1 VVSKPA
7 YKLSVF
13 FCGSAISRVQRPR
26 TGLLMKVTV
35 VVPAKNEAETIGA
48 VLSAVEEYADELIVV
63 DGHSDDG
70 TTEIAK
76 RFGARVVF
84 DGGMGKG
91 DAVRTAIREATGDLL
106 VFIDA
111 DGSHVPKDIPKLLA
125 PLLSDEADL
134 VVGSR
139 PRGGSDEMTGDMDRF
154 VRWLGQQIIMLGI
167 NYRFNVR
174 LTDSQNGFRAIRRD
188 VAIELGLRENI
199 TTIEQEMVMKV
210 LKMGY
215 RADEVPSHEF
225 ERGAG
230 HSKISLRRAWWRYV
244 YCWLRDLFF

>member
-1 VVSKPA
+1 
-7 YKLSVF
+7 
-13 FCGSAISRVQRPR
+13 
-26 TGLLMKVTV
+26 MKVTV
-35 VVPAKNEAETIGA
+35 VIPAKNEAETIGA
-48 VLSAVEEYADELIVV
+48 VLGAVGDYADEVIVV
-63 DGHSDDG
+63 DGHSEDR

-76 RFGARVVF
+76 EFGARVVY

-91 DAVRTAIREATGDLL
+91 DAVRTAIREATGDVI
-106 VFIDA
+106 VFVDA
-111 DGSHVPKDIPKLLA
+111 DGSHATEDIPALLA
-125 PLLSDEADL
+125 PVLNGEADL

-139 PRGGSDEMTGDMDRF
+139 PRGGSDEMTGDVDRF

-167 NYRFNVR
+167 NYRFDVR

-188 VAIELGLRENI
+188 VAADLGLRENI

-210 LKMGY
+210 LRKGY
-215 RADEVPSHEF
+215 RAAEVPSHEF

-230 HSKISLRRAWWRYV
+230 KSTISLRRTWTRYV

>member
-1 VVSKPA
+1 
-7 YKLSVF
+7 
-13 FCGSAISRVQRPR
+13 
-26 TGLLMKVTV
+26 MKVTV
-35 VVPAKNEAETIGA
+35 VIPAKNEAETIGA
-48 VLSAVEEYADELIVV
+48 VLGAVGDYADEVIVV
-63 DGHSDDG
+63 DGHSEDR

-76 RFGARVVF
+76 EFGARVVY

-91 DAVRTAIREATGDLL
+91 DAVRTAIREATGDVI
-106 VFIDA
+106 VFVDA
-111 DGSHVPKDIPKLLA
+111 DGSHVTEDIPALLA
-125 PLLSDEADL
+125 PVLNGEADL

-139 PRGGSDEMTGDMDRF
+139 PRGGSDEMTGDVDRF

-167 NYRFNVR
+167 NYRFDVR

-188 VAIELGLRENI
+188 VAADLGLRENI

-210 LKMGY
+210 LRKGY
-215 RADEVPSHEF
+215 RAAEVPSHEF

-230 HSKISLRRAWWRYV
+230 KSKISLRRTWTRYV

>member
-1 VVSKPA
+1 MVSKPA

-125 PLLSDEADL
+125 PLLSDGRHGPLRTVAWPADHHAGHKL
-134 VVGSR
+134 PVQCS
-139 PRGGSDEMTGDMDRF
+139 SDRF
-154 VRWLGQQIIMLGI
+154 PERISGDTPG
-167 NYRFNVR
+167 
-174 LTDSQNGFRAIRRD
+174 RRD
-188 VAIELGLRENI
+188 RIGPEGEHHHHRAGNGDESAEDGLPGR
-199 TTIEQEMVMKV
+199 
-210 LKMGY
+210 
-215 RADEVPSHEF
+215 
-225 ERGAG
+225 
-230 HSKISLRRAWWRYV
+230 
-244 YCWLRDLFF
+244 